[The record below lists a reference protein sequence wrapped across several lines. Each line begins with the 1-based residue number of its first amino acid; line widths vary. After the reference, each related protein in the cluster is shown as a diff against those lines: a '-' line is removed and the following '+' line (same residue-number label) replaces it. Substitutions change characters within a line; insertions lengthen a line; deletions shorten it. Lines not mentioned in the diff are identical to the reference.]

1 MTPVEDVRVC
11 RACGHIDPADQRGRC
26 PTCGLF
32 TELDIVSRQ
41 EAEWLARRVRRRGL
55 RRRLVRLAVGLVLV
69 GGVTVWALG
78 VFFDR
83 GPSPPKA
90 TTQVSASIAPHTW
103 AQVRR
108 TPESSGFTPDQAPF
122 PHQVAWTYRTSKAI
136 LTSPA
141 VVEQHV
147 YLVTGDGRTIALHRE
162 TGQPVWEYRSGWPSS
177 SSPAVAGDLVIFA
190 IRPGRVIAL
199 NRHTGK
205 PYWDTDITH
214 PILASPIVVH
224 GTVYIG
230 AGDKKLYALD
240 AATGRQRWAF
250 ATTDWVISTV
260 AHAADR
266 VVVASR
272 DSSLYVVGAETGRQR
287 LVYQTGVGR
296 HIGVGPAIHGDRA
309 YFGSVGGRV
318 WAIDWQATSY
328 PLERALLFWQ
338 GNLFL
343 WGMLSQPPVQ
353 KGTVWSRRVGGDVRH
368 TPAVAHNTVYV
379 TTARRQVVAL
389 DAVTGNERWRT
400 DVGVDITAAPTVA
413 ATTVLIGTQDGVVF
427 GLQAHTGALLWDFK
441 TSGRI
446 VGSPIV
452 AGDTMYVVSHDGTLY
467 AVTRS
472 E

>member
-1 MTPVEDVRVC
+1 MMPMEDVRVC
-11 RACGHIDPADQRGRC
+11 RACGRIDPVEQRGRC
-26 PTCGLF
+26 PSCGLF

-41 EAEWLARRVRRRGL
+41 EAERLARRVRRRVW
-55 RRRLVRLAVGLVLV
+55 RRRLIRLAVVLIV
-69 GGVTVWALG
+69 LGGVTAWALG

-90 TTQVSASIAPHTW
+90 TTDISASIAPHTW
-103 AQVRR
+103 PQSRR
-108 TPESSGFTPDQAPF
+108 TPENSGFTPDQAPF
-122 PHQVAWTYRTSKAI
+122 PHRVAWTYQTSKPI

-141 VVEQHV
+141 VVETHV
-147 YLVTGDGRTIALHRE
+147 YLATGDGRVVTLHQE
-162 TGQPVWEYRSGWPSS
+162 TGQLVWEYRTDWPSS
-177 SSPAVAGDLVIFA
+177 SSPAVAGDMVIVA

-205 PYWDTDITH
+205 VLWDRDMTH

-230 AGDKKLYALD
+230 AGDKRLHALD
-240 AATGRQRWAF
+240 AATGQRLWTF

-260 AHAADR
+260 AHAGDR
-266 VVVASR
+266 IVVAAR

-287 LVYQTGVGR
+287 LVYETGVGR
-296 HIGVGPAIHGDRA
+296 HIGVGPAIHGARA

-343 WGMLSQPPVQ
+343 WGVLSKPPVQ

-368 TPAVAHNTVYV
+368 TPTIAHNTIYV
-379 TTARRQVVAL
+379 ATAKKQVVAL
-389 DAVTGNERWRT
+389 EAMTGSERWRT
-400 DVGVDITAAPTVA
+400 DVGVEITAAPTVA
-413 ATTVLIGTQDGVVF
+413 GTTVLIGTQHGTVF
-427 GLQAHTGALLWDFK
+427 GLQAETGQLLWDFK
-441 TSGRI
+441 TGGRV

-452 AGDTMYVVSHDGTLY
+452 AGDTMYVVSDDGMLY
-467 AVTRS
+467 AVRRS